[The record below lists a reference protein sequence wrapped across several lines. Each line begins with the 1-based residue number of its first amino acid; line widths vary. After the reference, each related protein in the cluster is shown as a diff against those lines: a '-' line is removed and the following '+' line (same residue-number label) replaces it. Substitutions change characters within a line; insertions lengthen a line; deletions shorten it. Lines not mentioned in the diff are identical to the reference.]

1 MNKNNY
7 IIAVDLGSASVKA
20 AAGSREPDGKLNVL
34 EVVTKPM
41 EGMIRGEVV
50 NIEQVTKAIR
60 EAVSELEEKLD
71 IKVTEAYTGASGQD
85 ISCTDNTYFVY
96 VTGEDGE
103 IRELDVAKLHES
115 MENLQPPDGVAI
127 LDRIPQKYL
136 IDNHEETLYPVGR
149 FGHQLQA
156 TFNFVLGNK
165 STLERMSKAFKRLEI
180 KQLETYTNAQASA
193 AAVLTEDEKEL
204 GAAVIDIGAGCTDI
218 CVWQDN
224 KLRHVGVIPI
234 GSAAINSDIK
244 AIAIPERSIEKL
256 KVTHGYAVAD
266 KIPEEKRTQSIKI
279 KGRTQRETKEVSF
292 YNLAQI
298 IEARVLDI
306 IEHVM
311 EELKDSGYGDKLG
324 AGIVLTGGG
333 SMLKDID
340 ILFREKT
347 GLDIRIGGTEHNLV
361 SRESYEFADDPH
373 LSTALGVL
381 LLGMRESDI
390 EPLREP
396 VNRRHRYEDEEKP
409 EKGPKRYEIDYDD
422 EPDDRSHRA
431 GSSARR
437 ETAPERGSSDHGN
450 SARREKD
457 EKRPEKKKEEKES
470 KPKKEPKPKKEK
482 GEKKGVFGGFK
493 KFFDDVFE
501 VVDDDVIE

>member
-20 AAGSREPDGKLNVL
+20 AAGSREPDGRLNVL
-34 EVVTKPM
+34 EVVSKPM

-60 EAVSELEEKLD
+60 EAVSDLEEKLD

-85 ISCTDNTYFVY
+85 IKCAENTYFVY

-103 IRELDVAKLHES
+103 IRETDVAKLHES
-115 MENLQPPDGVAI
+115 MDNLQPPDGVAI

-136 IDNHEETLYPVGR
+136 IDNHEETLHPVGR

-165 STLERMSKAFKRLEI
+165 STLDRMAKAFKRLEI
-180 KQLETYTNAQASA
+180 RQLETYTNAQASA

-204 GAAVIDIGAGCTDI
+204 GAAVIDIGAGCSDI
-218 CVWQDN
+218 CIWQDN

-256 KVTHGYAVAD
+256 KVTHGYAVAN
-266 KIPEEKRTQSIKI
+266 KIPEEKKTQSIKI

-306 IEHVM
+306 IEHAM
-311 EELKDSGYGDKLG
+311 EEIKESGYGDKLG

-333 SMLKDID
+333 AMLKDID
-340 ILFREKT
+340 ALFREKT
-347 GLDIRIGGTEHNLV
+347 GMDVRIGGTERNAV

-373 LSTALGVL
+373 FSTTLGIL
-381 LLGMRESDI
+381 LLGMRGSDI
-390 EPLREP
+390 EPLGEP
-396 VNRRHRYEDEEKP
+396 VNKRRKPVEEEKE

-422 EPDDRSHRA
+422 EAGDRDRY
-431 GSSARR
+431 SSGKR
-437 ETAPERGSSDHGN
+437 EPVRERDADHGKN
-450 SARREKD
+450 QRGGKE
-457 EKRPEKKKEEKES
+457 EKRTESKKEEKTV
-470 KPKKEPKPKKEK
+470 KPKEPKQKKEK
-482 GEKKGVFGGFK
+482 GDKKGIFGGFK